1 MSSKTKVKKA
11 HWLDHS
17 VEKYGSTFVDDAKRI
32 MSIFA
37 LLPSLVINSSL
48 YFQQSSRWVFQAN
61 LMDRKL
67 GNTEIEPDQVQVVN
81 AISVIVLVFVCE
93 YVLIP
98 LLSKIY
104 IRTHLHLVS
113 VGILASI
120 LAFVCAALLQFQI
133 NSAGHGNVHVVWMIP
148 QYFLLALG
156 EVLVYVQFTQ
166 FCYREAPIQMKSI
179 LQATFAVV
187 IGCGNLIVALIVSVE
202 FFEEIAYEFLLFAG
216 IVTIAMFVFI
226 FLSTRYNYAKEDA
239 KITEDDVDDKVEN
252 ITALVEEANGK
263 KYDTRL

>member
-1 MSSKTKVKKA
+1 MSSKSKVKKT

-17 VEKYGSTFVDDAKRI
+17 VEKYGNVFVDDAKRI
-32 MSIFA
+32 ISIFT

-48 YFQQSSRWVFQAN
+48 YFQQSSRWVFQAE
-61 LMDRKL
+61 LMDRKI

-81 AISVIVLVFVCE
+81 AISVIILVFVCE
-93 YVLIP
+93 YLLIP
-98 LLSKIY
+98 LMEKIN
-104 IRTHLHLVS
+104 IRTHLHRVS

-120 LAFVCAALLQFQI
+120 LAFVCAAVLQFQI
-133 NSAGHGNVHVVWMIP
+133 NRVGVGNLHVVWMIP

-187 IGCGNLIVALIVSVE
+187 IGCGNLIVALIVTVE
-202 FFEEIAYEFLLFAG
+202 FFDEIAYEFLLFAG
-216 IVTIAMFVFI
+216 IVVLALILFI
-226 FLSTRYNYAKEDA
+226 YLSARYNYVKEDA
-239 KITEDDVDDKVEN
+239 KITEDDLDIGGNLIVEAKD
-252 ITALVEEANGK
+252 T
-263 KYDTRL
+263 KYNTRL

>member
-17 VEKYGSTFVDDAKRI
+17 VEKYGSVFVDDAKRI

-48 YFQQSSRWVFQAN
+48 YFQQSSRWVFQAK
-61 LMDRKL
+61 LMNRRI
-67 GNTEIEPDQVQVVN
+67 GNTEIEPDQVQVIN
-81 AISVIVLVFVCE
+81 AISVIILVFVCE
-93 YVLIP
+93 YLLNP
-98 LLSKIY
+98 LMEKIF
-104 IRTHLHLVS
+104 IRTHLHRVS

-120 LAFVCAALLQFQI
+120 LAFVCAAVLQFQI
-133 NSAGHGNVHVVWMIP
+133 NRADFGEVHVVWMIP

-179 LQATFAVV
+179 LQATFAFVV
-187 IGCGNLIVALIVSVE
+187 GCGNLIVALIASVE
-202 FFEEIAYEFLLFAG
+202 IFQEIAYEFLLFAG
-216 IVTIAMFVFI
+216 IVTIALFVFI
-226 FLSTRYNYAKEDA
+226 YLSARYNYAKEDA
-239 KITEDDVDDKVEN
+239 KITEDDIDSGGN
-252 ITALVEEANGK
+252 LMEEANENET
-263 KYDTRL
+263 KYNTRL